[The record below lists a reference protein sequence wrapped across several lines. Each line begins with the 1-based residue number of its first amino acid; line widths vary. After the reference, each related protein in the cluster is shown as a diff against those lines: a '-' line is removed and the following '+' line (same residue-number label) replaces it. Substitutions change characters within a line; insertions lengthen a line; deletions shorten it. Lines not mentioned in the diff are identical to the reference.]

1 MMSKTKRWIAC
12 LVAVV
17 LVMATVSAVM
27 EDGQYISNVKDSGD
41 RFRLA
46 LDVDATGGESGFVL
60 VGETLELT
68 ANEDYE
74 PTWSCNETTI
84 VEIPT
89 GAAHSI
95 KVKALQVG
103 TATITARVQN
113 QTKSYTVK
121 VIDAGTYEEPQA
133 EAAAPET
140 EADPEADSEKKDDET
155 QQAPVTKTKM
165 VIVINGGTFV
175 TTYTGE
181 DQSFGEFNATSASDD
196 FDREKIVVTDD
207 HTVTEKNCGYY
218 FMGLKAENFSY
229 NDENVD
235 AIFAV
240 NDGYMKIVPAQATV
254 TAEDKTK
261 MAGEEDP
268 VLTAKVEGLVGE
280 DTEDLIKYT
289 LTRWHG
295 DEPGAYVIE
304 AEGEPAQGNYKV
316 AFVPGKLTI
325 TETLQAMDI
334 TDHSSVSYFNENNQT
349 VEPANMDP
357 NQQNRMQIDVTGLPM
372 DNVTAQTALTLNIPE
387 YIQVNASSV
396 SGADVT
402 ANADEANHQ
411 IVFNY
416 NGEAKNAFSAIIP
429 IELNAPATRNDVSGT
444 WVLAVKNKSSKLI
457 VVQPTEKVIDG
468 ANRLTAVEGTLYNN
482 AIYRPGTDLP
492 EWKVTRYTGDWYSI
506 SCGGRYL
513 NYGSNGGN
521 ISLSANP
528 QYFLYTT
535 VPTGD
540 QFMAVGKDG
549 SKYYLNNKSNNAGK
563 GIQASTYDDQCV
575 VLYRKMKS
583 AGNEV
588 LVSFSTN
595 GGSASGGLDPVLV
608 PKGTSITLPGYSGTK
623 NGSVFIGWAT
633 KENLKINEYVR
644 VYQPGEAV
652 NVDQET
658 AFYAAWSSKN
668 PERAQFGIRMSG
680 DIPDE
685 PAQYDTSAYS
695 KEHVYLDNTVI
706 TGKWV
711 VDTNAAGQAVEG
723 NHVVNAVTAN
733 LKQLP
738 TDDEIKITYPNYDP
752 ATMYVHWYVLKYAGG
767 MWKVDGVILSRSYK
781 ADVRYDANVP
791 TESKSL
797 IKNIPA
803 SYKADDGTGI
813 TIGTGAD
820 GKKMNLPAY
829 PEHDFEG
836 WNTMADGSGQNYEP
850 GAAYTVNGSVT
861 FYAQWIVS
869 GQEGPMS
876 ISISSD
882 WPEGELGY
890 VGAQITMTAELTG
903 FEGKTYSL
911 QWQYSMDGENWMD
924 VPDANAISYTY
935 ILDETTTQ
943 YVWRIVAKN
952 IMTQE

>member
-1 MMSKTKRWIAC
+1 MKNTRKNRFQALLI
-12 LVAVV
+12 AVV
-17 LVMATVSAVM
+17 MII
-27 EDGQYISNVKDSGD
+27 G
-41 RFRLA
+41 
-46 LDVDATGGESGFVL
+46 VL
-60 VGETLELT
+60 PVT
-68 ANEDYE
+68 A
-74 PTWSCNETTI
+74 S
-84 VEIPT
+84 
-89 GAAHSI
+89 
-95 KVKALQVG
+95 
-103 TATITARVQN
+103 
-113 QTKSYTVK
+113 
-121 VIDAGTYEEPQA
+121 
-133 EAAAPET
+133 AAPG
-140 EADPEADSEKKDDET
+140 ASFF
-155 QQAPVTKTKM
+155 
-165 VIVINGGTFV
+165 TF
-175 TTYTGE
+175 
-181 DQSFGEFNATSASDD
+181 
-196 FDREKIVVTDD
+196 
-207 HTVTEKNCGYY
+207 
-218 FMGLKAENFSY
+218 
-229 NDENVD
+229 
-235 AIFAV
+235 
-240 NDGYMKIVPAQATV
+240 
-254 TAEDKTK
+254 
-261 MAGEEDP
+261 AGARFES
-268 VLTAKVEGLVGE
+268 
-280 DTEDLIKYT
+280 
-289 LTRWHG
+289 
-295 DEPGAYVIE
+295 
-304 AEGEPAQGNYKV
+304 
-316 AFVPGKLTI
+316 
-325 TETLQAMDI
+325 DI
-334 TDHSSVSYFNENNQT
+334 TDLTDFELLSGDTVVSSIAEMNPNSRSAVRITAVNADNKFAPDSKGEMKVT
-349 VEPANMDP
+349 VPGNIRISKGNAEACESN
-357 NQQNRMQIDVTGLPM
+357 DVTC
-372 DNVTAQTALTLNIPE
+372 
-387 YIQVNASSV
+387 YFSSTT
-396 SGADVT
+396 D
-402 ANADEANHQ
+402 Q
-411 IVFNY
+411 LVFRWK
-416 NGEAKNAFSAIIP
+416 GSAKNEFSAIIP

-444 WVLAVKNKSSKLI
+444 WVLTVKNKSSKLI

-506 SCGGRYL
+506 SYGGRYL

-633 KENLKINEYVR
+633 KGNLKTNEYVR

-652 NVDQET
+652 SVDQET

-685 PAQYDTSAYS
+685 PAQHDTSAYS

-791 TESKSL
+791 TESKGL

-829 PEHDFEG
+829 PEHVFEG

-861 FYAQWIVS
+861 FYAQWTKIPTYQVS
-869 GQEGPMS
+869 YKSIEAETKEYHAGDPVKLADAAEKENCLFGGWLINGVMTDDSEFTMPEGNVVIEPVYYGPFDVS
-876 ISISSD
+876 ILSD
-882 WPEGELGY
+882 WPDNMIPY
-890 VGAQITMTAELTG
+890 KGAAITLTADVKAKDDTV
-903 FEGKTYSL
+903 FDYTF
-911 QWQYSMDGENWMD
+911 QWQYLGADGEW
-924 VPDANAISYTY
+924 VVLPGEEGITITY
-935 ILDETTTQ
+935 ELNEETSGR
-943 YVWRIVAKN
+943 VWRVIVTSAVPR
-952 IMTQE
+952 QD